1 MDYPI
6 GNGALQMFDVDHGQC
21 ALLTIPNGFGG
32 CYRALIDCG
41 HAVNFR
47 GGPWYP
53 GEHLQSMGI
62 TYIDLM
68 VCTNFDEDHMSG
80 FPDLDSRGI
89 TIGCI
94 LGNPT
99 VPGSTIVKLKTANG
113 QNNLGRG
120 IEAVAL
126 ALSIRQSIGWKQEPP
141 LIPGVN
147 MVWTYNTYPLFED
160 ENNLSMVFTL
170 DVHGYR
176 FMFPGDM
183 ECAGWRNLLTHCEAF
198 RPLVAGVGVLMASHH
213 GRESGICPELFD
225 TYGCRPKLMVISD
238 DYKQYA
244 TQETSEYYASKAT
257 GIAGFRNE
265 RRVRR
270 VLTTRKDGPITF
282 HFLNDGCI
290 VN

>member
-1 MDYPI
+1 MDFPL
-6 GNGALQMFDVDHGQC
+6 GNGALQVFDVDHGQC
-21 ALLTIPNGFGG
+21 ALLTIPNGHGYF
-32 CYRALIDCG
+32 YRVLIDCG

-62 TYIDLM
+62 TYVDLM

-80 FPDLDSRGI
+80 FPDLNSRGI

-94 LGNPT
+94 MGNPT

-126 ALSIRQSIGWKQEPP
+126 ALSARQLIGWKQDPP

-147 MVWTYNTYPLFED
+147 MVWTFNPYPFFED

-170 DVHGYR
+170 DVYGHR

-183 ECAGWRNLLTHCEAF
+183 ECAGWRNLLTYCEAF
-198 RPLVAGVGVLMASHH
+198 RPMVAGVDILMASHH

-225 TYGCRPKLMVISD
+225 MYGCRPKLVVISD

-244 TQETSEYYASKAT
+244 TQETTNYYASKAS
-257 GIAGFRNE
+257 GILGFRNE
-265 RRVRR
+265 QRVRR
-270 VLTTRKDGPITF
+270 VLTTRSDGPITF
-282 HFLNDGCI
+282 HFLNGGCI